1 MKRIFSLIMTLTFAI
16 AALAQTPKDVKYY
29 FTEAS
34 DLNLIGKIHKETPN
48 PYHRVDTV
56 KYKGFTK
63 GENKQVRC
71 PAGLAV
77 LFKTNSTVITVQ
89 TDFGYEYS
97 SVATMPIAYRGYDL
111 YIREKGNWIWA
122 GNAATKHGEHS
133 EDNIVIVSNMDGKEK
148 ECMLY
153 LPIYS
158 EIYSAKIGV
167 QEGSYIKPMESPFT
181 HRIGIF
187 GSSYTHGISTSRAG
201 MSYPMQFMRST
212 GLQILSLGCSGNS
225 KLQPYF
231 ADVLCDAEVDA
242 LIFDAFSNPRAPMI
256 EERLFP
262 FIEKIQTAHP
272 DIPLIFQQTI
282 YREKRNY
289 NLYEEEKERAKQETA
304 ARLMAEACKKYKN
317 VYFIQTNASMASH
330 ETTVDGIHPDD
341 YGYTLWAKSIER
353 PILEILAKYGITCEK
368 TFSYDPRFDWTEASD
383 LTLCGKLMT
392 DTPNPY
398 HRVDTVKFKSFT
410 TKENFQV
417 RMSSG
422 ISVAFKTNS
431 TSIRVQ
437 TLYGQTSHPTNGN
450 GIAARGYDLYIK
462 KDGRWV
468 YAESGVQDGYNKRL
482 KLIDNMDDSEKE
494 CLLYLPLYS
503 EVNSVKIGVDK
514 GAMIEALENPFR
526 HRIGIFGSSFT
537 HGSST
542 SRSGMTYPA
551 IFSRNTGLQLLSL
564 GCSGNCKLQDYFCDV
579 LCNAD
584 VDAFI
589 FDSFSNPTEKQI
601 KERLF
606 PFIEKLQK
614 AHPGKPLIFQATIR
628 RESRNF
634 NTLSEKL
641 EKSRMELVE
650 TLMKEA
656 CKKYEHVY
664 FIHPDA
670 TADDNNASVD
680 ATHPDNYGYNLWA
693 RSIEKPV
700 KKILKKYGIK

>member
-1 MKRIFSLIMTLTFAI
+1 MKRLILLFAAVAITLS
-16 AALAQTPKDVKYY
+16 ALAQTPKDVKYV

-89 TDFGYEYS
+89 TDFGYEYN

-133 EDNIVIVSNMDGKEK
+133 EDNIVIVNNMDGKEK

-398 HRVDTVKFKSFT
+398 HRVDTVKFKGFT

-437 TLYGQTSHPTNGN
+437 TLYGEASFPTNGN
-450 GIAARGYDLYIK
+450 GFSARGYDLYIK

-482 KLIDNMDDSEKE
+482 KLIDNMDNSEKE

-589 FDSFSNPTEKQI
+589 FDSFSNPSEKQI

>member
-1 MKRIFSLIMTLTFAI
+1 MKRLILLFAAVAITLS
-16 AALAQTPKDVKYY
+16 ALAQTPKDVKYV

-63 GENKQVRC
+63 GENRQVRC

-111 YIREKGNWIWA
+111 YIREKGKWIWA

-133 EDNIVIVSNMDGKEK
+133 EDNIVIVNNMDGKEK

-398 HRVDTVKFKSFT
+398 HRVDTVKYKGFT

-450 GIAARGYDLYIK
+450 GFSARGYDLYIK

-482 KLIDNMDDSEKE
+482 KLIDNMDNSEKE

-589 FDSFSNPTEKQI
+589 FDSFSNPSEKQI

>member
-1 MKRIFSLIMTLTFAI
+1 MKRLILLFAAVAITLS
-16 AALAQTPKDVKYY
+16 ALAQTPKDVKYV

-111 YIREKGNWIWA
+111 YIREKGRWIWA

-133 EDNIVIVSNMDGKEK
+133 EDNIVIVNNMDGKEK

-398 HRVDTVKFKSFT
+398 HRVDTVKYKGFT

-450 GIAARGYDLYIK
+450 GFSARGYDLYIK

-482 KLIDNMDDSEKE
+482 KLIDNMDNSEKE